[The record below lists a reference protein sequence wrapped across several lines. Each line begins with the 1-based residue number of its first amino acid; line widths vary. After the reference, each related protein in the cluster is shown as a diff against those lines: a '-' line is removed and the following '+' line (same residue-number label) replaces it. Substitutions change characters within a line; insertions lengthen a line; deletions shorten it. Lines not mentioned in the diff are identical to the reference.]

1 MFADNATPHFC
12 SRHDTA
18 RPATAEKG
26 PVRVALLTPLG
37 QGALA
42 VVGVRGAGSLH
53 MVASLFVPRGR
64 IPLAERLRGSVCVG
78 HWQPPLP
85 AGAAPA
91 AAQGEEL
98 VVVRGTIADPEGL
111 EIHCHGGWAASEA
124 VLRSLEI
131 CGAVR
136 QAWPDWLAEQEN
148 LITREAR
155 VALAHAGG
163 PKAARILCRQLAGD
177 LEREVDRVGG
187 LVAAGDRAGGE
198 AGVERL
204 MRAARVGLRLI
215 RPWRVVVT
223 GAVNAG
229 KSSLVNALAGY
240 ARSLVSPEP
249 GTTRDLLET
258 RLVLGGWEID
268 LVDAAGWRGAADA
281 AGAGPVELEG
291 IERAVKAAAAADLV
305 LKVVPVGT
313 QRTVAPESEPR
324 LTGPGNAG
332 LQSLEVFTK
341 GDLAEG
347 AWPAVGSG
355 NVTSAR
361 TGQGIEAL
369 AAAIIQR
376 LIPEELAD
384 PELLEGPVPFT
395 PRQVAQIST
404 LAGLG
409 KSDPPMGFQDS

>member
-1 MFADNATPHFC
+1 LFADNAITHFC
-12 SRHDTA
+12 SRHDTT
-18 RPATAEKG
+18 RPATGEKG

-42 VVGVRGAGSLH
+42 VVGVRGEASLP

-64 IPLAERLRGSVCVG
+64 TPLEERPRGSVCVG
-78 HWQPPLP
+78 HWQAPLP
-85 AGAAPA
+85 AGAAAA

-98 VVVRGTIADPEGL
+98 VVVRGTPADPNGL
-111 EIHCHGGWAASEA
+111 EIHCHGGSAASEV
-124 VLRSLEI
+124 VLCSLES

-136 QAWPDWLAEQEN
+136 QAWPDWLAGKEN
-148 LITREAR
+148 LIAREAR

-163 PKAARILCRQLAGD
+163 PKAARILCRQLAGQ

-187 LVAAGDRAGGE
+187 LLAAGNRAAGE
-198 AGVERL
+198 AGIDRL
-204 MRAARVGLRLI
+204 LRAARVGFRLI

-268 LVDAAGWRGAADA
+268 LVDAAGWRGTGHL
-281 AGAGPVELEG
+281 AGAVEQEG
-291 IERAVKAAAAADLV
+291 IERAVNAAAAADLV
-305 LKVVPVGT
+305 LAVSPVGT
-313 QRTVAPESEPR
+313 QPTSRLGEAGPLESGIE
-324 LTGPGNAG
+324 A
-332 LQSLEVFTK
+332 LEVVTK
-341 GDLAEG
+341 CDLEEG
-347 AWPAVGSG
+347 AGPAVGSG
-355 NVTSAR
+355 IVTSAR
-361 TGQGIEAL
+361 TGTGLEAL
-369 AAAIIQR
+369 AEAIIQR
-376 LIPEELAD
+376 LVPEELVD
-384 PELLEGPVPFT
+384 PDLLEGPVPFT

-404 LAGLG
+404 LAVRG
-409 KSDPPMGFQDS
+409 KSDPAMGVQNS

>member
-1 MFADNATPHFC
+1 MFADNTTPHFC

-18 RPATAEKG
+18 RPASVEKRA
-26 PVRVALLTPLG
+26 VRIALLTPLG

-42 VVGVRGAGSLH
+42 VVGVRGEESLR

-64 IPLAERLRGSVCVG
+64 TPLENRPRGSVCVG
-78 HWQPPLP
+78 HWQAPLL
-85 AGAAPA
+85 AGAASA
-91 AAQGEEL
+91 VVQGEEL
-98 VVVRGTIADPEGL
+98 VVVRGTPADPEGL
-111 EIHCHGGWAASEA
+111 EIHCHGGSAASEA
-124 VLRSLEI
+124 VLRSLES

-136 QAWPDWLAEQEN
+136 QAWPDWLAEEEP
-148 LITREAR
+148 LIAREAR

-163 PKAARILCRQLAGD
+163 PKAARILCRQLAGH

-187 LVAAGDRAGGE
+187 LRAAGDRAAFE
-198 AGVERL
+198 AGVDRL
-204 MRAARVGLRLI
+204 LRAARVGLRLI

-268 LVDAAGWRGAADA
+268 LVDAAGWRQESHLEGIGA
-281 AGAGPVELEG
+281 VEREG
-291 IERAVKAAAAADLV
+291 IERAVNAAAAADLV
-305 LKVVPVGT
+305 LAVYPSAAQPTSQLGEVG
-313 QRTVAPESEPR
+313 PLESGIE
-324 LTGPGNAG
+324 T
-332 LQSLEVFTK
+332 LEVVTK
-341 GDLAEG
+341 SDLAEG
-347 AWPAVGSG
+347 AWPAVGSSI
-355 NVTSAR
+355 VTSAH

-369 AAAIIQR
+369 AEAIIQR
-376 LIPEELAD
+376 LVPEELAD

-395 PRQVAQIST
+395 PRQVAQIAT
-404 LAGLG
+404 LAGL
-409 KSDPPMGFQDS
+409 KNSDPAMGVQNS

>member
-148 LITREAR
+148 LIAREAR

-268 LVDAAGWRGAADA
+268 LVDA
-281 AGAGPVELEG
+281 ELVKMFTKELKEG

-305 LKVVPVGT
+305 LKVVPAGT

-369 AAAIIQR
+369 AEAIIQR

-395 PRQVAQIST
+395 PRQVAQIAA
-404 LAGLG
+404 LAVRG
-409 KSDPPMGFQDS
+409 KSHPPTGFQDS

>member
-1 MFADNATPHFC
+1 MFADNTTPHFC

-18 RPATAEKG
+18 RPASVEKRA
-26 PVRVALLTPLG
+26 VRIALLTPLG

-42 VVGVRGAGSLH
+42 VVGVRGEESLR

-64 IPLAERLRGSVCVG
+64 TPLENRPRGSVCVG
-78 HWQPPLP
+78 HWQAPLL
-85 AGAAPA
+85 AGAASA
-91 AAQGEEL
+91 VVQGEEL
-98 VVVRGTIADPEGL
+98 VVVRGTPADPEGL
-111 EIHCHGGWAASEA
+111 EIHCHGGSAASEA
-124 VLRSLEI
+124 VLRSLES

-136 QAWPDWLAEQEN
+136 QAWPDWLAEEEP
-148 LITREAR
+148 LIAREAR

-163 PKAARILCRQLAGD
+163 PKAARILCRQLAGH

-187 LVAAGDRAGGE
+187 LRAAGDRAAFE
-198 AGVERL
+198 AGVDRL
-204 MRAARVGLRLI
+204 LRAARVGLRLI

-268 LVDAAGWRGAADA
+268 LVDAAGWRQESHLEGIGA
-281 AGAGPVELEG
+281 VEREG
-291 IERAVKAAAAADLV
+291 IERAVNAAAAADLV
-305 LKVVPVGT
+305 LAVYPSAAQPTSQLGEVG
-313 QRTVAPESEPR
+313 PLESGIE
-324 LTGPGNAG
+324 T
-332 LQSLEVFTK
+332 LEVVTK
-341 GDLAEG
+341 SDLAEG
-347 AWPAVGSG
+347 AWPAVGSSI
-355 NVTSAR
+355 VTSAH

-369 AAAIIQR
+369 AEAIIQR
-376 LIPEELAD
+376 LVPEELAD

-395 PRQVAQIST
+395 PRQVAQIAT
-404 LAGLG
+404 LAGLK
-409 KSDPPMGFQDS
+409 KSDPAMGVQNS

>member
-1 MFADNATPHFC
+1 
-12 SRHDTA
+12 
-18 RPATAEKG
+18 
-26 PVRVALLTPLG
+26 
-37 QGALA
+37 
-42 VVGVRGAGSLH
+42 
-53 MVASLFVPRGR
+53 
-64 IPLAERLRGSVCVG
+64 VG
-78 HWQPPLP
+78 HWQPPLQ

-98 VVVRGTIADPEGL
+98 VVVRGTLADPEGL

-148 LITREAR
+148 QIAREAR

-163 PKAARILCRQLAGD
+163 PKAARILCRQLAGQ

-198 AGVERL
+198 AGVDRL

-268 LVDAAGWRGAADA
+268 LVDAAGWRGAGDA
-281 AGAGPVELEG
+281 AGAGGVELEG
-291 IERAVKAAAAADLV
+291 IERAMHAAAAADLV
-305 LKVVPVGT
+305 LRVVPVGT
-313 QRTVAPESEPR
+313 QRNVAPESEPR
-324 LTGPGNAG
+324 LAGPGNAG

-347 AWPAVGSG
+347 AWPGVGSG
-355 NVTSAR
+355 VVTSAR
-361 TGQGIEAL
+361 TGAGIEAV
-369 AAAIIQR
+369 AEAIIQR
-376 LIPEELAD
+376 LIPEELTD

-395 PRQVAQIST
+395 PRQVAQIAT
-404 LAGLG
+404 LAGLA
-409 KSDPPMGFQDS
+409 KSDPSMGFPDS

>member
-1 MFADNATPHFC
+1 MFADNTTPHFC

-18 RPATAEKG
+18 RPASVEKRA
-26 PVRVALLTPLG
+26 VRIALLTPLG

-42 VVGVRGAGSLH
+42 VVGVRGEESLR

-64 IPLAERLRGSVCVG
+64 TPLENRPRGSVCVG
-78 HWQPPLP
+78 HWQAPLL
-85 AGAAPA
+85 AGAASA
-91 AAQGEEL
+91 GGQGEEL
-98 VVVRGTIADPEGL
+98 VVVRGTPADPEGL
-111 EIHCHGGWAASEA
+111 EIHCHGGSAASEA
-124 VLRSLEI
+124 VLRSLES

-136 QAWPDWLAEQEN
+136 QAWPDWLAEEEP
-148 LITREAR
+148 LIAREAR

-163 PKAARILCRQLAGD
+163 PKAARILCRQLAGH

-187 LVAAGDRAGGE
+187 LRAAGDRAAFE
-198 AGVERL
+198 AGVDRL
-204 MRAARVGLRLI
+204 LRAARVGLRLI

-268 LVDAAGWRGAADA
+268 LVDAAGWRQESHLEGIGA
-281 AGAGPVELEG
+281 VEREG
-291 IERAVKAAAAADLV
+291 IERAVNAAAAADLV
-305 LKVVPVGT
+305 LAVYPSAAQPTSQLGEVG
-313 QRTVAPESEPR
+313 PLESGIE
-324 LTGPGNAG
+324 T
-332 LQSLEVFTK
+332 LEVVTK
-341 GDLAEG
+341 SDLAEG
-347 AWPAVGSG
+347 AWPAVGSSI
-355 NVTSAR
+355 VTSAH

-369 AAAIIQR
+369 AEAIIQR
-376 LIPEELAD
+376 LVPEELAD

-395 PRQVAQIST
+395 PRQVAQIAT
-404 LAGLG
+404 LAGLK
-409 KSDPPMGFQDS
+409 KSDPAMGVQNS

>member
-1 MFADNATPHFC
+1 MFADNTTPHFC

-18 RPATAEKG
+18 RPASVEKRA
-26 PVRVALLTPLG
+26 VRIALLTPLG

-42 VVGVRGAGSLH
+42 VVGVRGEESLR

-64 IPLAERLRGSVCVG
+64 TPLENRPRGSVCVG
-78 HWQPPLP
+78 HWQAPLL
-85 AGAAPA
+85 AGAASA
-91 AAQGEEL
+91 VVQGEEL
-98 VVVRGTIADPEGL
+98 VVVRGTPADPEGL
-111 EIHCHGGWAASEA
+111 EIHCHGGSAASEA
-124 VLRSLEI
+124 VLRSLES

-136 QAWPDWLAEQEN
+136 QAWPDWLAEEEP
-148 LITREAR
+148 LIAREAR

-163 PKAARILCRQLAGD
+163 PKAARILCRQLAGH

-187 LVAAGDRAGGE
+187 LRAAGDRAAFE
-198 AGVERL
+198 AGVDRL
-204 MRAARVGLRLI
+204 LRAARVGLRLI

-268 LVDAAGWRGAADA
+268 LVDAAGWRQESHLEGIGA
-281 AGAGPVELEG
+281 VEREG
-291 IERAVKAAAAADLV
+291 IERAVNAAAAADLV
-305 LKVVPVGT
+305 LAVYPSAAQPTSQLGEVG
-313 QRTVAPESEPR
+313 PLESGIE
-324 LTGPGNAG
+324 T
-332 LQSLEVFTK
+332 LEVVTK
-341 GDLAEG
+341 SDLAEG
-347 AWPAVGSG
+347 AWPAVGSSI
-355 NVTSAR
+355 VTSAH

-369 AAAIIQR
+369 AEAIIQR
-376 LIPEELAD
+376 LVPEELAD

-395 PRQVAQIST
+395 PRQVAQIAT
-404 LAGLG
+404 RAGLK
-409 KSDPPMGFQDS
+409 KSDPAMGVQNS